1 MPLTRLT
8 LCADMINKKH
18 TSYKLLDV
26 GCRTMDLK
34 PLLNDCREYSGTDLL
49 PPVEGVFQ
57 CDLEKK
63 LPFKDRQFDVVTA
76 LDILEHLD
84 NPHDALQ
91 ELYRVAKKTVY
102 IALPNMY
109 YISFRKRFLF
119 GGGISGKYTFHS
131 YAVKDRHR
139 WILSYDE
146 AIAFIKKNSIQH
158 QIRKKNILPVR
169 GKTKWIMTPL
179 EKLLAKLWP
188 NAFVYGV
195 LFEVTIDE

>member
-1 MPLTRLT
+1 MALARLR
-8 LCADMINKKH
+8 LCAEQINQKH
-18 TSYKLLDV
+18 ADYSLLDI
-26 GCRTMDLK
+26 GCRTKDLQ
-34 PLLNDCREYSGTDLL
+34 PMLNGCSEYYGTDLL
-49 PPVEGVFQ
+49 PPIEGVFQ

-63 LPFKDRQFDVVTA
+63 LPFKDGQFDVVAA
-76 LDILEHLD
+76 LDILEHLN

-102 IALPNMY
+102 IALPNMF

-119 GGGISGKYTFHS
+119 GGGISEKYTFHS

-146 AIAFIKKNSIQH
+146 AIAFIEKNSTQYK
-158 QIRKKNILPVR
+158 IRKTNILPVR
-169 GKTKWIMTPL
+169 VRTKWITMPL

-195 LFEVTIDE
+195 LFEVVINE